1 MRSIVAFKSHMLRS
15 SSPNYIKRYCNQ
27 LDGKGW
33 HHFYNQMLEPLE
45 FIIDY
50 NYLFYV
56 MKWILK
62 HTFID
67 LSLEVYLK
75 VVMDSELALET
86 LIQPDW
92 MCTLSQRY
100 NSYIDDLIL
109 EISIIPDV
117 VGEPS
122 VDVNF

>member
-1 MRSIVAFKSHMLRS
+1 
-15 SSPNYIKRYCNQ
+15 
-27 LDGKGW
+27 
-33 HHFYNQMLEPLE
+33 
-45 FIIDY
+45 
-50 NYLFYV
+50 
-56 MKWILK
+56 
-62 HTFID
+62 
-67 LSLEVYLK
+67 
-75 VVMDSELALET
+75 MDFELALET